1 MLQYDKIDV
10 SEEIIANE
18 TTGSRECIIFHYW
31 YFIQIHFRFY
41 TKVYNE
47 CHDLMQKAMS
57 INNFL
62 IVSVKEN
69 AYRTYCWHMSKDE
82 VLNLFLK
89 MLILDVFYEK
99 RCS

>member
-62 IVSVKEN
+62 IVSVKED
-69 AYRTYCWHMSKDE
+69 AYRTYFWHMSKDE